1 MKFHSITATK
11 KSFWIFTLVFN
22 KIIEE
27 ADKINKIR
35 QEQAQPT
42 STKILRGIGN
52 FFGMEGK
59 D

>member
-1 MKFHSITATK
+1 MNV
-11 KSFWIFTLVFN
+11 KSFDNAPIKHAIRN

-52 FFGMEGK
+52 FFGMAGK